1 MDEDDFWDAIGLLDW
16 DCEGGDAA
24 VAEPLVAHL
33 AALPDGDL
41 FVFDDALA
49 AHLRAL
55 DQRDVADRAFGPFRD
70 RLFPDEFL
78 GWRCAC
84 VAAGRDRW
92 EDALAGCSAPPPG
105 ERFEEL
111 MFAPMRAWARKHG
124 DDPPDYPHQPYPGFQ
139 TCANE
144 EGWS

>member
-49 AHLRAL
+49 AHLRARPARRGRSGL
-55 DQRDVADRAFGPFRD
+55 RPFSRS
-70 RLFPDEFL
+70 LLP
-78 GWRCAC
+78 
-84 VAAGRDRW
+84 
-92 EDALAGCSAPPPG
+92 
-105 ERFEEL
+105 
-111 MFAPMRAWARKHG
+111 
-124 DDPPDYPHQPYPGFQ
+124 
-139 TCANE
+139 
-144 EGWS
+144 